1 MNLFT
6 TQSCY
11 SEKVCTPGSMRLN
24 LGSSSLASITNIS
37 NDDINK
43 REDTKSCTTID
54 SLSVGNTVD
63 VYGKTTLVQEACEA
77 VEALGGSFVGQK
89 LSPLESDIQNLTKY
103 FARPRLIATGDVTE
117 PIGRKWYETMS
128 IASILAKYGQAG
140 ESRLTG
146 VYGLRFKI
154 VFTLQVSSTP
164 FHQGLLALSWQYGP
178 TFLAGYVRSSNSFTA
193 TNIPHVRMNLADT
206 TMVQLHVP
214 YLYFADY
221 MKRDTDNQYGTV
233 ALNTL
238 LPVPLVVGM
247 SPPHYKLL
255 MHLED
260 VELVGVEPVA
270 TSLLQLQSGGVIN
283 DEEKKVSHPF
293 SSALNHLATS
303 VKFIGYGIPALS
315 SVAGTASW
323 FLESAAGAARA
334 FGYAKP
340 TIMDP
345 PQRVTT
351 IGGVLEHN
359 LDVPSNVQ
367 ELAPFISNRTEIDP
381 SVAGSDIDEMSF
393 KYITSQWSQI
403 CVGSV
408 DTAQPHGTTVYAT
421 GISPSHFWARR
432 KDSGIASNISK
443 DLKVNNLK
451 SIIPSHLF
459 FLASQFRYWRGSF
472 RFRFTFSKTKIHGGR
487 VMVMYIP
494 NTKQGD
500 LAVLPEV
507 VSAMTQP
514 SGHSAIFDLRDSD
527 TFEFEVPYTGLY
539 PYAGFRESVGTLSMT
554 VLDPLLASSVVHP
567 GIHFLVEVCAV
578 DFEVANIIGATAL
591 ADPYGSIVQQS
602 AGVSDTYGDGACRFA
617 IGEKFNSVKQ
627 LISLPSQT
635 TIRHKG
641 YSYDYDFPPW
651 FYHPKMPTN
660 HSAVPEGGQTLAGNW
675 STCYAFARGAT
686 DLHIYQAQDSNSA
699 TTSVFLHSV
708 LDTNNE
714 EPVTN
719 MPYIITHDGHL
730 HVRCPHYARVP
741 RVSPQSFND
750 FTWSTTSSADGT
762 PPASR
767 LLKYTGTGEEP
778 VFMPIMTPRLRST
791 YLSNSGTSGLI
802 VKRCAA
808 DDAILAHYM
817 GPPPVWLRM
826 VPDASFPTVVE
837 SAPTPPVSASDPEVV
852 TQSGVQYGIG
862 VHGRNVTT
870 GAFITPGEFDAAIPD
885 PDPVPGPPGPQG
897 PVGPVGPQGLTGA
910 TGPTGPKGD
919 TGAIGPAGP
928 AGPNT
933 LLARNVR
940 VVFGRA
946 YTSYPL
952 RTISSP
958 GGVVNGLYVRF
969 DYTATTLLPWNMITV
984 FRPCFYVTIGTGDDA
999 YVRAVPFD
1007 FTLEP
1012 GGLRLRFTLTLCAV
1026 FCATWNFDSVSQI
1039 GGVLNGSCDYFRR
1052 YATNE
1057 VVTATNNL
1065 IAAAPPDNIEVF
1077 PIPIMSSSTAN

>member
-1 MNLFT
+1 
-6 TQSCY
+6 
-11 SEKVCTPGSMRLN
+11 MRLS
-24 LGSSSLASITNIS
+24 LGSISLASVNNVS
-37 NDDINK
+37 NEDINK
-43 REDTKSCTTID
+43 REDVKECSTID
-54 SLSVGNTVD
+54 SLAIGNSVD
-63 VYGKTTLVQEACEA
+63 VYGKTSLVQEACEA
-77 VEALGGSFVGQK
+77 VEALGGSYVGQN
-89 LSPLESDIQNLTKY
+89 LSPLESDIQNLTRY

-117 PIGRKWYETMS
+117 PIARIWYETMS
-128 IASILAKYGQAG
+128 VSSILAKYGQAG
-140 ESRLTG
+140 ENRLTG
-146 VYGLRFKI
+146 VYGLRFKV

-221 MKRDTDNQYGTV
+221 MKRDADNEYGTI

-238 LPVPLVVGM
+238 LPVPLVTGM

-283 DEEKKVSHPF
+283 KEEKKVSHPF
-293 SSALNHLATS
+293 SSALSSVAAA
-303 VKFIGYGIPALS
+303 VKFVGYGVPSLS

-381 SVAGSDIDEMSF
+381 SIAGTDVDEMSF
-393 KYITSQWSQI
+393 KHITSQWSQI
-403 CVGSV
+403 CVGSI
-408 DTAQPHGTTVYAT
+408 DTVQSHGTTVYAT
-421 GISPSHFWARR
+421 GISPSRFWARR
-432 KDSGIASNISK
+432 KDSGIAANISK
-443 DLKVNNLK
+443 NLK
-451 SIIPSHLF
+451 TNSLKCIIPSHIF

-487 VMVMYIP
+487 VMLMYIP
-494 NTKQGD
+494 NTKQSD
-500 LAVLPEV
+500 MAVLPEV

-527 TFEFEVPYTGLY
+527 TFEFDVPYTGLY
-539 PYAGFRESVGTLSMT
+539 PYAGFDESVGTLSMT
-554 VLDPLLASSVVHP
+554 VLDPLLASAVVHP
-567 GIHFLVEVCAV
+567 GVHFLVEVCAM

-591 ADPYGSIVQQS
+591 ADPYGSVVVQS
-602 AGVSDTYGDGACRFA
+602 GGVADTYGEGACRFA
-617 IGEKFNSVKQ
+617 IGERFNSVKQ

-641 YSYDYDFPPW
+641 YTYDYDFPPW

-660 HSAVPEGGQTLAGNW
+660 HSAIPEGGQTLAGNW
-675 STCYAFARGAT
+675 ASCYAFARGAT

-708 LDTNNE
+708 LDTANE

-719 MPYIITHDGHL
+719 MPYVITHDGHL
-730 HVRCPHYARVP
+730 HVRCPHYARAP
-741 RVSPQSFND
+741 RISPHSFNG

-767 LLKYTGTGEEP
+767 VLKYTGTGEEP
-778 VFMPIMTPRLRST
+778 IFMPIMVPRVRST

-802 VKRCAA
+802 VKRAAA
-808 DDAILAHYM
+808 DDAVLAHYM

-826 VPDASFPTVVE
+826 APDASFPTVVE
-837 SAPTPPVSASDPEVV
+837 SAPTPPASKGDPDVV
-852 TQSGVQYGIG
+852 TQSGGVEFGLG
-862 VHGRNVTT
+862 VHGRNITT
-870 GAFITPGEFDAAIPD
+870 GAFITASEFDAAIPD
-885 PDPVPGPPGPQG
+885 PDPVPGPPGPAG
-897 PVGPVGPQGLTGA
+897 PQGPVGPQGLPGA
-910 TGPTGPKGD
+910 TGATGPKGD
-919 TGAIGPAGP
+919 TGATGPAGP

-940 VVFGRA
+940 VTFGRA
-946 YTSYPL
+946 STTYPI
-952 RTISSP
+952 RTETA
-958 GGVVNGLYVRF
+958 GGVSVNVIAIRY

-984 FRPCFYVTIGTGDDA
+984 FRSGFYYTFGTGDDA
-999 YVRAVPFD
+999 YVRTIPLD
-1007 FTLEP
+1007 YSLEA
-1012 GGLRLRFTLTLCAV
+1012 GGLRLRFTVTLQAAYCEAWNAATYAV
-1026 FCATWNFDSVSQI
+1026 LP
-1039 GGVLNGSCDYFRR
+1039 GLLNGSCDYFRR
-1052 YATNE
+1052 YPTNALGT
-1057 VVTATNNL
+1057 VLNNL
-1065 IAAAPPDNIEVF
+1065 NAIAPRDNIEVF
-1077 PIPIMSSSTAN
+1077 PVSVLSCSVQS